1 MARDTSSGSLI
12 GLLVCGLELFD
23 LVLPTQ
29 RLPRHTAECSD
40 WCGLHPLLQSPLYTP
55 HQRPGGWSA
64 HGWGGGVRPSMSLD
78 WDLPSDLQAHPLQSS
93 LFM

>member
-1 MARDTSSGSLI
+1 MARDTSSESLI

-29 RLPRHTAECSD
+29 RLPHHTAEWSD
-40 WCGLHPLLQSPLYTP
+40 WCGLYPPLQSSLYTP
-55 HQRPGGWSA
+55 HQKAWRLERPWV
-64 HGWGGGVRPSMSLD
+64 GGGVRPSMNLD
-78 WDLPSDLQAHPLQSS
+78 WDLPSDLQARPLQSS